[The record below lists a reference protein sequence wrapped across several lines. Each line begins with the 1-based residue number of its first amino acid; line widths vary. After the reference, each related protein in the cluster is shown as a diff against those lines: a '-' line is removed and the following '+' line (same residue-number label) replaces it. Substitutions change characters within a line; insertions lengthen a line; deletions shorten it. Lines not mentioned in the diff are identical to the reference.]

1 MALTFRS
8 STPETFQIVGREP
21 NGAQR
26 VATATRV
33 DGSGNRWNM
42 QLQHPSGRS
51 WKGDF
56 HGQNVLDGLAEL
68 LNSKDVEYRQER
80 SRGYRPEAP
89 TRDNSV
95 SVNIDGTSPPPII
108 SNPNRR

>member
-8 STPETFQIVGREP
+8 STPETFHIIGREP

-33 DGSGNRWNM
+33 DGSGNRWNL

-56 HGQNVLDGLAEL
+56 HGANVIDALGEL
-68 LNSKDVEYRQER
+68 LNSKDVEYKQER

-108 SNPNRR
+108 QNPGRR